1 MDRIKDVLHSLMK
14 QQRIPLCERSKFFE
28 KMQNDFGSD
37 EALWQAEV
45 DRQQAL
51 VDALGDRARRTRDTK
66 TPKLFVQLALEHMK
80 KSVSVDTALSILD
93 DLSKKKLKSSL
104 DFSMQLYNH
113 IILRHDDFQGQRA
126 SFSAFIS
133 WRDHG
138 RYCTN
143 RSLLKQFISE
153 IGTQEQKARLQT
165 ILAKDT
171 IKSGKRKRRQGNDLN
186 CLAEAASQLQESTS
200 AGVEGG
206 TVADLWTEH
215 VGELPPGTEGT
226 LECVEMSVQESGEF
240 QSDCS
245 DCAGEKREVTSAAL
259 GRARRKQPR
268 FTEDSRQHK
277 MTVAGSGHQDPP
289 LAISNR
295 ARIQRRSCLPLL
307 AKRVPS
313 NPSRKRSQK
322 APILEGVFCC
332 ACDGPASHACR
343 CGLTNFC
350 SRCSRVKNFCNLCR
364 NDFPGGSSH
373 QRLCGSCF
381 YPLPTKDPYEC
392 RDCGGIYCDDCAV
405 TGGDPSLKREKCVN
419 CAEKSEFF
427 SARRQAI
434 RALKAACELVLQKS
448 QATADDQSTLWKFC
462 SLMVSLN
469 SVGMLELF
477 QEHCEFLRAVLE
489 WQSTHGI
496 EVSLTSSQIARL
508 QLPGTMHI
516 DLLKMVSIAS
526 ASETAKAALQLG
538 TECEELAEL
547 RGEESVRVCIL
558 LGDCTAHPMIDMGAE
573 MILRMMKGEKENNL
587 VFTLVLLQT
596 PKGNLAKDLAA
607 SFKEKGKL
615 IQLRGRESDRAILK
629 KLRSEGFHI
638 TLDLI
643 SMAAG
648 RRQALM
654 QAPISHLSVHYLNFP
669 GPSFDRKANT
679 VVVMD
684 ELMARIIVGQESAE
698 HVAKLSCCWLNVQ
711 HPTLMDSVDRTILP
725 NEKGTFHV
733 MVVGGVERIDQEGR
747 RELLTIAL
755 ETKHFDVSFGLY
767 RFPSVAYDLFRYEA
781 QIFAREKGIDEQE
794 FLERFRPYDF
804 KCKSNGNHLNR
815 LRESHMGLILHGVY
829 PPHTNACDLMVA
841 AVPFAATGM
850 TGEAAISCAA
860 AATESMMRYGGLGG
874 LVSTSQMPL
883 CSIVKQMIRDH
894 VQNGG
899 RMRKA
904 IQATMDRNALDGS
917 GFWSQDR
924 IPMSLIRILV
934 QMAESM
940 RHGRRLE
947 LMASPYFPPNPDCV
961 VVGDNNKLVW
971 AEPGESALLEWRVA
985 NPESSIFPRDGED
998 TLDDITD
1005 LQHSVEQ
1012 LSCQD
1017 APAPLALSN
1026 KAPSSLARFAQ

>member
-1 MDRIKDVLHSLMK
+1 
-14 QQRIPLCERSKFFE
+14 
-28 KMQNDFGSD
+28 
-37 EALWQAEV
+37 
-45 DRQQAL
+45 
-51 VDALGDRARRTRDTK
+51 
-66 TPKLFVQLALEHMK
+66 VQLALEYIKESM
-80 KSVSVDTALSILD
+80 SVDAALSILD
-93 DLSKKKLKSSL
+93 DLSGKKLKSSL
-104 DFSMQLYNH
+104 DLSHKLFYYVV
-113 IILRHDDFQGQRA
+113 LRHDRFQRLQED
-126 SFSAFIS
+126 FSAFIT

-138 RYCTN
+138 RLCTN
-143 RSLLKQFISE
+143 RNLLKQFISE
-153 IGTQEQKARLQT
+153 SGTQEQQARLQT

-171 IKSGKRKRRQGNDLN
+171 IELGKRKRRHGNDLN

-200 AGVEGG
+200 GDVEGG
-206 TVADLWTEH
+206 TEADLWTEH

-226 LECVEMSVQESGEF
+226 PECVEMSVQESGEF
-240 QSDCS
+240 QLADREGEGRVLSDVE
-245 DCAGEKREVTSAAL
+245 GGVEVTS
-259 GRARRKQPR
+259 RRKRLR
-268 FTEDSRQHK
+268 FTEESRPHRT
-277 MTVAGSGHQDPP
+277 TVEGSGHQYPT
-289 LAISNR
+289 LAIGNR

-307 AKRVPS
+307 TKRVPS
-313 NPSRKRSQK
+313 NQSRKRPQQ
-322 APILEGVFCC
+322 APILDGIFCC

-350 SRCSRVKNFCNLCR
+350 SGCSGVKNFCNLCH
-364 NDFPGGSSH
+364 NDFPGGSSR

-381 YPLPTKDPYEC
+381 YPLPKKDPYQC
-392 RDCGGIYCDDCAV
+392 RDCGGKYCDDCAV
-405 TGGDPSLKREKCVN
+405 TGGDPNLKREKCVN

-427 SARRQAI
+427 SARRRAI
-434 RALKAACELVLQKS
+434 SALKTACELVLQKS

-469 SVGMLELF
+469 SVGMLDLF

-508 QLPGTMHI
+508 HLPGTMHI
-516 DLLKMVSIAS
+516 DLLKMVSVAS

-538 TECEELAEL
+538 TGCEELAEL

-558 LGDCTAHPMIDMGAE
+558 LGDCKPHPMIDMGTE
-573 MILRMMKGEKENNL
+573 MILRMMKGEGENNL

-596 PKGNLAKDLAA
+596 PEGNLAKDLAA
-607 SFKEKGKL
+607 SFKEKGRL
-615 IQLRGRESDRAILK
+615 IQFRGRESDKAILNR
-629 KLRSEGFHI
+629 LRRERFHI
-638 TLDLI
+638 NLDLI
-643 SMAAG
+643 SMGAG

-669 GPSFDRKANT
+669 GPSFDGKGNT

-698 HVAKLSCCWLNVQ
+698 HVAQLNCCWLNVQ
-711 HPTLMDSVDRTILP
+711 HPTLMDSVDSTISP
-725 NEKGTFHV
+725 DEKGTFRV
-733 MVVGGVERIDQEGR
+733 IVVGPVERISQEGR
-747 RELLTIAL
+747 WELLTIVQ
-755 ETKHFDVSFGLY
+755 ETMQYDVCFCVY
-767 RFPSVAYDLFRYEA
+767 RFPSVAYDQFRSEA
-781 QIFAREKGIDEQE
+781 EIFAREKGIDEQE
-794 FLERFRPYDF
+794 FLMRLCSYDY

-815 LRESHMGLILHGVY
+815 LREYHMGLVLHSLY
-829 PPHTNACDLMVA
+829 PPHTNACDFMVA
-841 AVPFAATGM
+841 GVPFAATGM
-850 TGEAAISCAA
+850 KGEAAISCAA

-940 RHGRRLE
+940 RYGRCLE
-947 LMASPYFPPNPDCV
+947 PICGPYFPPNPDCV
-961 VVGDNNKLVW
+961 VVGVNNMLAW
-971 AEPGESALLEWRVA
+971 AEPGESALLKWREA
-985 NPESSIFPRDGED
+985 NAEPESFIFPQNGQAA
-998 TLDDITD
+998 LDDWKD

-1012 LSCQD
+1012 LSARSGSCQD
-1017 APAPLALSN
+1017 EPDLQHSVEQLSALSCQDLPVLSVSN
-1026 KAPSSLARFAQ
+1026 KATSSLTRFAQ